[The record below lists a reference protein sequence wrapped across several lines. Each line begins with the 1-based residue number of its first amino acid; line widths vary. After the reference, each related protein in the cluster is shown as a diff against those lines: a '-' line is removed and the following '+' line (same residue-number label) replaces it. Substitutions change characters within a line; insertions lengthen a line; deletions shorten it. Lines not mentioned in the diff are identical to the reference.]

1 MEVRMKAQKVAF
13 VCLHG
18 SAKSLIAAEQFN
30 RLAAVESLP
39 FRATTSGPE
48 PDVEVPANVVAGFKT
63 RGIDVS
69 GYKPTLIAANQLA
82 DADLIVSFACDAGRR
97 LAPVKPEQRWDDC
110 PAVSDDFDVAWDFIA
125 RRVKALVSHLAARP
139 A

>member
-1 MEVRMKAQKVAF
+1 MKAQKVAF

-30 RLAAVESLP
+30 RLAAAKSLP

-48 PDVEVPANVVAGFKT
+48 PDAEVPANVVAGFET

-82 DADLIVSFACDAGRR
+82 DTDLIVSFVCDAGRR
-97 LAPVKPEQRWDDC
+97 LAPGKLEVRWDDC
-110 PAVSDDFDVAWDFIA
+110 PTVADDFDVAWGFITGRVEELLA
-125 RRVKALVSHLAARP
+125 RLATSP
-139 A
+139 

>member
-1 MEVRMKAQKVAF
+1 MKAHKVAF

-30 RLAAVESLP
+30 RLTAAKALP

-48 PDVEVPANVVAGFKT
+48 PDAEVPANVVAGFKA

-69 GYKPTLIAANQLA
+69 SYKPTLVAANHLA

-97 LAPVKPEQRWDDC
+97 LAADKPEERWDDC
-110 PAVSDDFDVAWDFIA
+110 PAVSDDFDVAWGFITGRVETLIA
-125 RRVKALVSHLAARP
+125 RLAEQ
-139 A
+139 

>member
-1 MEVRMKAQKVAF
+1 MKAQKVAF

-30 RLAAVESLP
+30 RLAAAKGLP

-48 PDVEVPANVVAGFKT
+48 PDAAVPANVVAGFKS
-63 RGIDVS
+63 RGIDIS
-69 GYKPTLIAANQLA
+69 GCKPTLVAADQLA

-97 LAPVKPEQRWDDC
+97 LAPGTPEERWDDC
-110 PAVSDDFDVAWDFIA
+110 PMVADDFDTAWGFIT
-125 RRVKALVSHLAARP
+125 RRVESLLARLADQSNP
-139 A
+139 ADR

>member
-1 MEVRMKAQKVAF
+1 MKAQKVSF

-30 RLAAVESLP
+30 RLAAAKGLP

-48 PDVEVPANVVAGFKT
+48 PDAEVPANVVAGFKS
-63 RGIDVS
+63 RSIDVA

-97 LAPVKPEQRWDDC
+97 LAPGKPEERWDDC
-110 PAVSDDFDVAWDFIA
+110 PAVSDDFDVAWGFITG
-125 RRVKALVSHLAARP
+125 RVEKLISRLAG
-139 A
+139 